1 MGQIVPLDESDAVF
15 ACDGAFHFYC
25 VHDHAM
31 DDFFGEV
38 FLFLIE
44 EDDCFDNPKLA
55 IHN

>member
-31 DDFFGEV
+31 HDFFGEV
-38 FLFLIE
+38 FLFLVE
-44 EDDCFDNPKLA
+44 EDDCFDNQS
-55 IHN
+55 